1 MEDIDLDIEDLN
13 RFLTKYADNL
23 TDETQSKYFCIGY
36 LVAQGYT
43 FVLAEHLAT
52 TIY

>member
-1 MEDIDLDIEDLN
+1 MEETELDMIDLN
-13 RFLTKYADNL
+13 RFLVKYADNF
-23 TDETQSKYFCIGY
+23 TDTDQSKYFCIGY
-36 LVAQGYT
+36 LVAQGYS